1 VNPPLPLLP
10 LLPVAIADVAKKN
23 QRTNYQSLKET
34 RLINL
39 MLWITMKSQRQKKRN
54 DEDFKIENRKRLA
67 SLGKYRDVGGT
78 TKIPLQH
85 GNSGKRTN

>member
-39 MLWITMKSQRQKKRN
+39 MLWITMKSQRQKKRD

-67 SLGKYRDVGGT
+67 S
-78 TKIPLQH
+78 
-85 GNSGKRTN
+85 

>member
-23 QRTNYQSLKET
+23 QRTNYQSL
-34 RLINL
+34 INL
-39 MLWITMKSQRQKKRN
+39 MLRITMKSQRQKKRN

-67 SLGKYRDVGGT
+67 S
-78 TKIPLQH
+78 
-85 GNSGKRTN
+85 